1 MPRCQTCG
9 RRWEGSHAPCPANT
23 PAEGAGRVMPAEPP
37 PPPIPGYRV
46 EGLLARGGFGVL
58 LRAHRESDAQPVAIK
73 LARTGHTLARAQ
85 LVRESEALRILGPP
99 TVPALYEV
107 GVLPGGARFIAM
119 EHVDHPTLAEKLAR
133 TADTLPLRE
142 VADLALAVA
151 DAVARVHASG
161 LAHCDLK
168 PEHLFLDPD
177 SQQVRV
183 FDFGLVRGTTTAE
196 GHALLSEGPTTS
208 DTSGFAGT
216 AEYMA
221 PEQCTGTADVDTRTD
236 VYALGVLLYEMLT
249 GRPPFFGNTPDV
261 LQAHMALRPPPPS
274 DFAPVPPAL
283 EEVVLRCLAKE
294 RARRPENASVLGI
307 ALREALTHAY
317 RPSEP
322 SPPRPTAPG
331 EPRPAQ
337 VRRSVAILFLTSRA
351 NPVSVQKGLASYGG
365 HMAFTDGPR
374 IAAVFDPDV
383 GENPVRRAMRAGEGL
398 AERGLAT
405 GALVDVSAVTVQ
417 RRPTGTPRY
426 LGAILSRADRYPAG
440 PDTQGVLLSPAAAE
454 AVPEVPCTDVPGQPG
469 LLRPASPG
477 FAPRPDITVLQL
489 GSEVLVG
496 RELETSYLLES
507 ARAAVGEAAPTL
519 VTVMGDRGLGKS
531 HLAAA
536 LLRELQALLPGA
548 RVYGTRSREPVQG
561 DPDGTLRTL
570 LRCALNGFESDQTDT
585 EEQGRAAIM
594 KRLGPTLG
602 AELWPGVAATLG
614 WYAPGGPELQSWAAA
629 PGALR
634 SLAMRATGELL
645 SATARD
651 RPLCLVIDDAHFAE
665 ETALDALEYASL
677 AEASVPLWVCVLAR
691 PGFERSRPMWGAR
704 AARQDTVSLRPLAGE
719 QAQELCRLLLKPVE
733 NVPAQAVERIVERA
747 QHVPLYMVELV
758 RGLKRQ
764 GLVRQRAPGG
774 SWYLVTDG
782 LEKVPELRL
791 VEWLA
796 DRELGALPASLAAHA
811 RLCALLGTDFTAATA
826 EGVVR
831 ELERDGAAG
840 GFPLDAGHATRRLL
854 DSGLLVSHRQEG
866 LSFRNELLR
875 EAVAA
880 TLPAAERLRI
890 HHAAYRYFLGPAGAS
905 ERQRLPRLALHAAA
919 ANLRE
924 EAAALSIDLAE
935 SARGRHA
942 FLDAEAMYTRALEL
956 LEPTDE
962 LRCLT
967 ALRGRGLMR
976 IRIGRYDDSLAD
988 FADARERAVRLG
1000 DARSRLELLLDEAMA
1015 LDWVNDYPRSE
1026 ARAYEAQALASQVDS
1041 PYVQV
1046 RLLLALGRA
1055 LFRKGEW
1062 QEARAPLEAAAE
1074 RARRLGDAGYETQV
1088 VAQLLLAVILPNLG
1102 DIDETARVLAEVVE
1116 ACTDRGDLFH
1126 LGSAIN
1132 NRRNLWVARKDLA
1145 SALKDQERF
1154 MHLGRELGM
1163 VGWEYFAEHNLGEL
1177 HYQAG
1182 DVDAAAPHIARAI
1195 ALERRHPEVAPR
1207 PWALLLQARTMAWT
1221 GRQTRAREL
1230 LAQVRQVLSEGRT
1243 GAELSPSE
1251 EVLFAMVE
1259 LATRDATPEAWEA
1272 LRERSAQVSM
1282 EQEPLEVL
1290 EMMGL
1295 AALRRGD
1302 RDAARRI
1309 LEQALGHAALLPNL
1323 MEGRIRRSLAR
1334 AWDIGPAA

>member
-9 RRWEGSHAPCPANT
+9 RRWEGSHAPCPPGP
-23 PAEGAGRVMPAEPP
+23 PAPAGSPSPSPVPSV
-37 PPPIPGYRV
+37 PGYRV
-46 EGLLARGGFGVL
+46 DGVFARGGFGVL
-58 LRAHRESDAQPVAIK
+58 LGASREADGQRVAIK
-73 LARTGHTLARAQ
+73 VARGSNWLGRAQ
-85 LVRESEALRILGPP
+85 LARESEALRLLGPP
-99 TVPALYEV
+99 TVPALYET
-107 GVLPGGARFIAM
+107 GALAGGARFLAM
-119 EHVDHPTLAEKLAR
+119 EYVPLPTLADRLAR
-133 TADTLPLRE
+133 VAGPLPPEELAPR
-142 VADLALAVA
+142 ALAVV
-151 DAVARVHASG
+151 DTVAQVHAHG

-168 PEHLFLDPD
+168 PEHLFLDEATGR
-177 SQQVRV
+177 VRV
-183 FDFGLVRGTTTAE
+183 FDFGLVRGTTAESTALPHE
-196 GHALLSEGPTTS
+196 ATTPS
-208 DTSGFAGT
+208 DASGFAGT

-221 PEQCTGTADVDTRTD
+221 PEQCAGNADVSTRTD

-249 GRPPFFGNTPDV
+249 GRPPFFGATPEV
-261 LQAHMALRPPPPS
+261 LQAHLALRPPPPS
-274 DFAPVPPAL
+274 EFAPVPPAL

-294 RARRPENASVLGI
+294 PARRPENAAVLAS
-307 ALREALTHAY
+307 ALREAFEHAH
-317 RPSEP
+317 RATAPAT
-322 SPPRPTAPG
+322 PRPTAPG

-337 VRRSVAILFLTSRA
+337 MRRSVAILFLTSRA
-351 NPVSVQKGLASYGG
+351 NLVSLQKALASYGG
-365 HMAFTDGPR
+365 HMAFSDAQR
-374 IAAVFDPDV
+374 VAAVFDPEA
-383 GENPVRRAMRAGEGL
+383 GENPVRRAMRAAEGL
-398 AERGLAT
+398 TERGLVP
-405 GALVDVSAVTVQ
+405 GGLVDVSAVTVQ
-417 RRPTGTPRY
+417 RRPTGEPRY
-426 LGAILSRADRYPAG
+426 LGAILSREDRYPTG
-440 PDTQGVLLSPAAAE
+440 PVAQGLLMSPAAAE
-454 AVPEVPCTDVPGQPG
+454 AVPEVPCMEVPELRG
-469 LLRPASPG
+469 LLRPAPPG
-477 FAPRPDITVLQL
+477 AAPRPDITVLQL

-496 RELETSYLLES
+496 REAELAELLES
-507 ARAAVGEAAPTL
+507 ARSAVGEAAPTI
-519 VTVMGDRGLGKS
+519 VTVLSERGHGKS
-531 HLAAA
+531 HLAATLA
-536 LLRELQALLPGA
+536 RRLQLLLPHA
-548 RVYGTRSREPVQG
+548 RVYSTRSREPVQG

-570 LRCALNGFESDQTDT
+570 LRCALNAFERDDTDT
-585 EEQGRAAIM
+585 EQQTRAAILQ
-594 KRLGPTLG
+594 RLGPTLG
-602 AELWPGVAATLG
+602 TELWPGVAATLG

-634 SLAMRATGELL
+634 SLAMRAAGELL
-645 SATARD
+645 AANARE
-651 RPLCLVIDDAHFAE
+651 RPLCLVLDDAHFAE
-665 ETALDALEYASL
+665 ETALDALEYACL

-691 PGFERSRPMWGAR
+691 PGFEKSRPTWGTR
-704 AARQDTVSLRPLAGE
+704 AAKQATLSLPVLPAD
-719 QAQELCRLLLKPVE
+719 QAQSLCRLLLKPVE

-747 QHVPLYMVELV
+747 QHVPLYLVELV

-796 DRELGALPASLAAHA
+796 ERELGALPPSLAAHA

-854 DSGLLVSHRQEG
+854 DSGLLVSHRNDG

-875 EAVAA
+875 EAVAS
-880 TLPAAERLRI
+880 TLPAAERERI
-890 HHAAYRYFLGPAGAS
+890 HHAAYRYFLSVAGAG

-919 ANLRE
+919 AGRRD
-924 EAAALSIDLAE
+924 EAAALTIDLAE

-988 FADARERAVRLG
+988 FAAARERARRLG
-1000 DARSRLELLLDEAMA
+1000 HTRTEVELLLDEAMA
-1015 LDWVNDYPRSE
+1015 LDWVNDYTRSE
-1026 ARAYEAQALASQVDS
+1026 AMALEAQQLAATVAS
-1041 PYVQV
+1041 PYVQA

-1055 LFRKGEW
+1055 QFRKGEW
-1062 QEARAPLEAAAE
+1062 QEARMPLEAAAE

-1102 DIDETARVLAEVVE
+1102 DIDETEHVLNEVIT
-1116 ACTDRGDLFH
+1116 ACTERGDHFH

-1132 NRRNLWVARKDLA
+1132 NRRNLWVARKELTR
-1145 SALKDQERF
+1145 ALKDQERF

-1182 DVDAAAPHIARAI
+1182 DAEAATPHITRAI
-1195 ALERRHPEVAPR
+1195 ALERRHPEVASR
-1207 PWALLLQARTMAWT
+1207 PWALLLQARTLAWT
-1221 GRQTRAREL
+1221 GRHARAREV
-1230 LAQVRQVLSEGRT
+1230 LAQVRQVMAEGPP
-1243 GAELSPSE
+1243 GVELSPSE
-1251 EVLFAMVE
+1251 EVLFSMVE
-1259 LATRDATPEAWEA
+1259 LATRDASPEAWWA
-1272 LRERSAQVSM
+1272 LRERSAQVSV

-1302 RDAARRI
+1302 REEAARVLREA
-1309 LEQALGHAALLPNL
+1309 LERARHVPNL
-1323 MEGRIRRSLAR
+1323 MEGRIRRSLAKVHEPLP
-1334 AWDIGPAA
+1334 GT

>member
-1 MPRCQTCG
+1 VLPTG
-9 RRWEGSHAPCPANT
+9 AASLPA
-23 PAEGAGRVMPAEPP
+23 
-37 PPPIPGYRV
+37 IPGYQV
-46 EGLLARGGFGVL
+46 EGVLAHGGFGVL
-58 LRAHRESDAQPVAIK
+58 LSAVRASDAKRVAIK
-73 LARTGHTLARAQ
+73 VARSGHALGRAQ
-85 LVRESEALRILGPP
+85 LARESEALRRLGPP
-99 TVPALYEV
+99 IVPALYEE
-107 GVLPGGARFIAM
+107 GALPGGGRFLAM
-119 EHVDHPTLAEKLAR
+119 EHVPLPTLAERLAR
-133 TADTLPLRE
+133 AAGPLPAGELTSR
-142 VADLALAVA
+142 ALAVV
-151 DAVARVHASG
+151 DTVAQVHAQG
-161 LAHCDLK
+161 LTHCDLK
-168 PEHLFLDPD
+168 PEHLFLDD
-177 SQQVRV
+177 ASGQVRV
-183 FDFGLVRGTTTAE
+183 FDFGLVRGTSTE
-196 GHALLSEGPTTS
+196 GAALPGEGATPS

-221 PEQCTGTADVDTRTD
+221 PEQCAGNSDVDTRTD
-236 VYALGVLLYEMLT
+236 VYALGVLLYELLT
-249 GRPPFFGNTPDV
+249 GRPPFFGPTPDV
-261 LQAHMALRPPPPS
+261 LQAHLSLRPPPPS
-274 DFAPVPPAL
+274 DFVPVAPAL

-294 RARRPENASVLGI
+294 RARRPENAAAL
-307 ALREALTHAY
+307 ATTLREALAHAH
-317 RPSEP
+317 RPQES
-322 SPPRPTAPG
+322 SLPRAVAPD

-337 VRRSVAILFLTSRA
+337 VRRSVAVLFLTSRA
-351 NPVSVQKGLASYGG
+351 NPVSVQKALASYGG

-383 GENPVRRAMRAGEGL
+383 GENPVRRAMRAAEGL
-398 AERGLAT
+398 AERGLSPA
-405 GALVDVSAVTVQ
+405 ALVDVAAVTVQ
-417 RRPTGTPRY
+417 RRPTGPPRY
-426 LGAILSRADRYPAG
+426 LGAILSRADRYPTG
-440 PDTQGVLLSPAAAE
+440 PDAHGVLLSPAAAE
-454 AVPEVPCTDVPGQPG
+454 AVPEVPCLQVPGLQG
-469 LLRPASPG
+469 LVRPAPPG
-477 FAPRPDITVLQL
+477 AAPRPDITVLQL

-496 RELETSYLLES
+496 REKELSTLLES
-507 ARAAVGEAAPTL
+507 ARSAVGEAAPTL
-519 VTVMGDRGLGKS
+519 VTVLSERGHGKS
-531 HLAAA
+531 HLAAT
-536 LLRELQALLPGA
+536 LGRRLQALLPHT
-548 RVYGTRSREPVQG
+548 RVYTTRAREPVQG

-570 LRCALNGFESDQTDT
+570 LRCALNAFEQDDTDT
-585 EEQGRAAIM
+585 EQQGHAAIFQ
-594 KRLGPTLG
+594 RLGPTLG
-602 AELWPGVAATLG
+602 TELWPGVAATLG

-645 SATARD
+645 AANARE
-651 RPLCLVIDDAHFAE
+651 RPLCLIIDDAHFAE
-665 ETALDALEYASL
+665 ETALDALEYACL

-691 PGFERSRPMWGAR
+691 PGFEKSRPMWGTR
-704 AARQDTVSLRPLAGE
+704 AARQATLSLPALSAD
-719 QAQELCRLLLKPVE
+719 QAQALCRTLLKPVE

-747 QHVPLYMVELV
+747 QHVPLYVVELV

-796 DRELGALPASLAAHA
+796 DRELGALPPSLAAHA

-840 GFPLDAGHATRRLL
+840 GFPLDAGHATKRLL

-880 TLPAAERLRI
+880 TLPAAERQRI
-890 HHAAYRYFLGPAGAS
+890 HAAAYRYFLGPAGAS

-919 ANLRE
+919 AGFRD

-942 FLDAEAMYTRALEL
+942 FLDAEAMYSRSLEL

-967 ALRGRGLMR
+967 ALRGRGIMR

-988 FADARERAVRLG
+988 FAAARERARKVG
-1000 DARSRLELLLDEAMA
+1000 DARTEVELLLDEAMA
-1015 LDWVNDYPRSE
+1015 LDWVNDYARSE
-1026 ARAYEAQALASQVDS
+1026 ARALEAQALAARVPSS
-1041 PYVQV
+1041 YVQA
-1046 RLLLALGRA
+1046 RLMLALGRA
-1055 LFRKGEW
+1055 QFRKGEW
-1062 QEARAPLEAAAE
+1062 QQARVPLEAAAG
-1074 RARRLGDAGYETQV
+1074 RARQLGDAGYETQV

-1102 DIDETARVLAEVVE
+1102 DIDETDHVLTEVIE
-1116 ACTDRGDLFH
+1116 ACTERGDRFH

-1182 DVDAAAPHIARAI
+1182 DVEAAAPHIARAI

-1207 PWALLLQARTMAWT
+1207 PWALLLQARAMAWT
-1221 GRQTRAREL
+1221 GRNARAREL
-1230 LAQVRQVLSEGRT
+1230 LAQVRQVLADGRH
-1243 GAELSPSE
+1243 GVDLSPSE

-1259 LATRDATPEAWEA
+1259 LATREATAEAWHA
-1272 LRERSAQVSM
+1272 LRERSGQVSV

-1302 RDAARRI
+1302 LAEATRALREALERAA
-1309 LEQALGHAALLPNL
+1309 HVPNL
-1323 MEGRIRRSLAR
+1323 MEGRIRRSLER
-1334 AWDIGPAA
+1334 VRDLTPAA

>member
-1 MPRCQTCG
+1 VP
-9 RRWEGSHAPCPANT
+9 SPLPA
-23 PAEGAGRVMPAEPP
+23 
-37 PPPIPGYRV
+37 IPGYQVERV
-46 EGLLARGGFGVL
+46 VAHGGFGVL
-58 LRAHRESDAQPVAIK
+58 LSAWRASDGKQVAIK
-73 LARTGHTLARAQ
+73 VARSGSVLGRAQ
-85 LVRESEALRILGPP
+85 LARESEAMKVLGPP
-99 TVPALYEV
+99 TVPALYEA
-107 GVLPGGARFIAM
+107 GALANGARFLAM
-119 EHVDHPTLAEKLAR
+119 EYVQLPTLAERLAR
-133 TADTLPLRE
+133 ASGPLPADELAAR
-142 VADLALAVA
+142 ALAVV
-151 DAVARVHASG
+151 DTVAEVHARG
-161 LAHCDLK
+161 LAHCDVK
-168 PEHLFLDPD
+168 PEHLFLDEETGRM
-177 SQQVRV
+177 RV
-183 FDFGLVRGTTTAE
+183 FDFGLVRGTSTEGVALPVGTT
-196 GHALLSEGPTTS
+196 PS
-208 DTSGFAGT
+208 DASDFAGT

-221 PEQCTGTADVDTRTD
+221 PEQCAGNLDVDARTD
-236 VYALGVLLYEMLT
+236 VYALGVLLYELFT
-249 GRPPFFGNTPDV
+249 GRPPFFGATPDV
-261 LQAHMALRPPPPS
+261 LQAHLSLRPPPPS
-274 DFAPVPPAL
+274 DFAPVPPAV

-294 RARRPENASVLGI
+294 RARRPEDAA
-307 ALREALTHAY
+307 ALATLLRAAFEHAQ
-317 RPSEP
+317 RPSAA
-322 SPPRPTAPG
+322 STQRPVSPG

-337 VRRSVAILFLTSRA
+337 VRRSVAVLSLTSRA
-351 NPVSVQKGLASYGG
+351 NPVSLQKALGSYGG

-383 GENPVRRAMRAGEGL
+383 GENPVRRAMRAAEGL
-398 AERGLAT
+398 AERGLAS

-417 RRPTGTPRY
+417 RRPTGAPRY
-426 LGAILSRADRYPAG
+426 LGAIFSREDHYPTG
-440 PDTQGVLLSPAAAE
+440 PDAHGLLLSPAAAE
-454 AVPEVPCTDVPGQPG
+454 AVPEVPCMEVPGLHG
-469 LLRPASPG
+469 LLRPAPPG
-477 FAPRPDITVLQL
+477 AAPRPDITVLQL

-496 RELETSYLLES
+496 REVELASLLDS
-507 ARAAVGEAAPTL
+507 ARSAVGEAAPTL
-519 VTVMGDRGLGKS
+519 VTVLSERGHGKS
-531 HLAAA
+531 HLAATLA
-536 LLRELQALLPGA
+536 RRLQARLPHT
-548 RVYGTRSREPVQG
+548 RVYSTRSREPVQG

-570 LRCALNGFESDQTDT
+570 LRCALSAFAQDDTDT
-585 EEQGRAAIM
+585 EEQGRTAIHQW
-594 KRLGPTLG
+594 LGPTLG
-602 AELWPGVAATLG
+602 SELWPGVAATLG

-645 SATARD
+645 AANARA
-651 RPLCLVIDDAHFAE
+651 RPLCLIIDDAHFAE
-665 ETALDALEYASL
+665 ETALDALEYACL

-691 PGFERSRPMWGAR
+691 PVFEQSRPTWGTR
-704 AARQDTVSLRPLAGE
+704 AARQATLSLPPLPAN
-719 QAQELCRLLLKPVE
+719 QAQQLCRMLLKPVE

-747 QHVPLYMVELV
+747 QHVPLYVVELV

-796 DRELGALPASLAAHA
+796 DRELGALPPSLAAHA
-811 RLCALLGTDFTAATA
+811 RLCALLGTDFSAATA

-840 GFPLDAGHATRRLL
+840 GFPLDAGHATKRLL

-880 TLPAAERLRI
+880 TLPSAERLRI
-890 HHAAYRYFLGPAGAS
+890 HHAAYRYYLGPAGAS
-905 ERQRLPRLALHAAA
+905 ERQRLPRLTLHAAA
-919 ANLRE
+919 AGLRD

-956 LEPTDE
+956 LEPSDE

-988 FADARERAVRLG
+988 FAAARERACRLG
-1000 DARSRLELLLDEAMA
+1000 DTRTEVELLLDEAMA
-1015 LDWVNDYPRSE
+1015 LDWVNDYARSE
-1026 ARAYEAQALASQVDS
+1026 ARAQQAQSLAARVES
-1041 PYVQV
+1041 PYVQA

-1055 LFRKGEW
+1055 QFRKGEW
-1062 QEARAPLEAAAE
+1062 QEARMPLEAAAE

-1102 DIDETARVLAEVVE
+1102 DIDETDRVLSEVID
-1116 ACTDRGDLFH
+1116 ACTERGDRFH

-1182 DVDAAAPHIARAI
+1182 DVEAAAPHIARAI
-1195 ALERRHPEVAPR
+1195 ALERRHREVAPR
-1207 PWALLLQARTMAWT
+1207 PWALLLQARAMAWT
-1221 GRQTRAREL
+1221 GRHARGREV
-1230 LAQVRQVLSEGRT
+1230 LAQVRQMLSDGRH
-1243 GAELSPSE
+1243 GVDLSPSE

-1259 LATRDATPEAWEA
+1259 LATRDASPEAWHA
-1272 LRERSAQVSM
+1272 LRERSFQVSV

-1302 RDAARRI
+1302 LEEAARVLHEA
-1309 LEQALGHAALLPNL
+1309 LERALHVPNL
-1323 MEGRIRRSLAR
+1323 MEGRIRRSLER
-1334 AWDIGPAA
+1334 VRGVTPAA

>member
-9 RRWEGSHAPCPANT
+9 RRWEGSHAPCP
-23 PAEGAGRVMPAEPP
+23 PSPP
-37 PPPIPGYRV
+37 PPGGGPESSAEPSTLPAVPGYQVERV
-46 EGLLARGGFGVL
+46 VAHGGFGVL
-58 LRAHRESDAQPVAIK
+58 LGAWRASDGKRVAIK
-73 LARTGHTLARAQ
+73 VARSGNVLGRAQ
-85 LVRESEALRILGPP
+85 LARESEALRVLGPP
-99 TVPALYEV
+99 TVPALYEA
-107 GVLPGGARFIAM
+107 GTLASGARFLAM
-119 EHVDHPTLAEKLAR
+119 EYVPLPTLADRLAR
-133 TADTLPLRE
+133 AAGPLPAVELATR
-142 VADLALAVA
+142 ALAAVDTVA
-151 DAVARVHASG
+151 EVHARG

-168 PEHLFLDPD
+168 PEHLFLDE
-177 SQQVRV
+177 VAGRMRV
-183 FDFGLVRGTTTAE
+183 FDFGLVRGTSTESVVLPVGAT
-196 GHALLSEGPTTS
+196 PS
-208 DTSGFAGT
+208 DSSSFAGT

-221 PEQCTGTADVDTRTD
+221 PEQCAGNLDVDARTD
-236 VYALGVLLYEMLT
+236 VYALGVLLYELLT
-249 GRPPFFGNTPDV
+249 GRPPFFGATPDV
-261 LQAHMALRPPPPS
+261 LQAHLSLRPPPPS
-274 DFAPVPPAL
+274 DFAQVSPAV

-294 RARRPENASVLGI
+294 RARRPEDAA
-307 ALREALTHAY
+307 ALATLLRAAFEHAQ
-317 RPSEP
+317 RPSET
-322 SPPRPTAPG
+322 SAQRPVSPG

-337 VRRSVAILFLTSRA
+337 VRRSVAVLFLTSRA
-351 NPVSVQKGLASYGG
+351 NPVSLQKALGSYGG

-383 GENPVRRAMRAGEGL
+383 GENPVRRAMRAAEGL
-398 AERGLAT
+398 AERGLAP

-417 RRPTGTPRY
+417 RRPTGSPRY
-426 LGAILSRADRYPAG
+426 LGAIFSRDDHYPTG
-440 PDTQGVLLSPAAAE
+440 PDAHGLLLSPAAAE
-454 AVPEVPCTDVPGQPG
+454 AVPEVPCMEVPGLRG
-469 LLRPASPG
+469 LLRPAPPG
-477 FAPRPDITVLQL
+477 AAPRPDITVLQL

-496 RELETSYLLES
+496 REAELASLMES
-507 ARAAVGEAAPTL
+507 ARSAVGEAAPTL
-519 VTVMGDRGLGKS
+519 VTVLSERGHGKS
-531 HLAAA
+531 HLAAT
-536 LLRELQALLPGA
+536 LGRRLQALLPHT
-548 RVYGTRSREPVQG
+548 RVYATRSREPVQG

-570 LRCALNGFESDQTDT
+570 LRCALNAFEHDDTDT
-585 EEQGRAAIM
+585 EEQGRAAIHH
-594 KRLGPTLG
+594 RLGPTLG
-602 AELWPGVAATLG
+602 SELWPGVAATLG

-634 SLAMRATGELL
+634 SLAMRAAGELL
-645 SATARD
+645 AANARE
-651 RPLCLVIDDAHFAE
+651 RPLCLIIDDAHFAE
-665 ETALDALEYASL
+665 ETALDALEYACL

-691 PGFERSRPMWGAR
+691 PGFERSRPTWGTR
-704 AARQDTVSLRPLAGE
+704 AARQARLSLPPLPAS
-719 QAQELCRLLLKPVE
+719 QAQQLCRMLLKPVE

-747 QHVPLYMVELV
+747 QHVPLYVVELV

-782 LEKVPELRL
+782 LEKVPDLRL

-796 DRELGALPASLAAHA
+796 DRELGALPPSLAAHA

-854 DSGLLVSHRQEG
+854 DSGLLVAHRQEG

-890 HHAAYRYFLGPAGAS
+890 HHAAYRYYLGAAGSS
-905 ERQRLPRLALHAAA
+905 ERQRLARLALHAAA
-919 ANLRE
+919 AGLRD

-956 LEPTDE
+956 LETSDE

-988 FADARERAVRLG
+988 FAAARERARRLE
-1000 DARSRLELLLDEAMA
+1000 DTRTEVELLLDEAMA
-1015 LDWVNDYPRSE
+1015 LDWVNDYALSE
-1026 ARAYEAQALASQVDS
+1026 ARALDAQGLASRVES
-1041 PYVQV
+1041 PYVQA

-1055 LFRKGEW
+1055 QFRKGEW
-1062 QEARAPLEAAAE
+1062 QEARMPLEAAAE

-1102 DIDETARVLAEVVE
+1102 DINETDRVLAEVIE
-1116 ACTDRGDLFH
+1116 ACTERGDRFH

-1145 SALKDQERF
+1145 NALRDQERF

-1182 DVDAAAPHIARAI
+1182 DVEAATPHIARAI

-1207 PWALLLQARTMAWT
+1207 PWALLLQARAMAWT
-1221 GRQTRAREL
+1221 GRHQRGREL
-1230 LAQVRQVLSEGRT
+1230 LAQVRQVLADGRH
-1243 GAELSPSE
+1243 GVDLSPSE

-1259 LATRDATPEAWEA
+1259 LATRDASAEAWHA
-1272 LRERSAQVSM
+1272 LRERSSQVSV

-1302 RDAARRI
+1302 PEEAARVLHEA
-1309 LEQALGHAALLPNL
+1309 LERALHVPNL
-1323 MEGRIRRSLAR
+1323 MEGRIRRSLER
-1334 AWDIGPAA
+1334 VRDVTPAA